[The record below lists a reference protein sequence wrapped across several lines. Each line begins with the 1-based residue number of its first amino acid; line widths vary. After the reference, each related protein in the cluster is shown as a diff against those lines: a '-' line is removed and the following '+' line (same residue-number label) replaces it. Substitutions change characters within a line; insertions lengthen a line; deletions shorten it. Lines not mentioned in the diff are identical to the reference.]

1 MMRLPGWSSLR
12 ATLMVLGVAVGA
24 VAPTVMSAPATAA
37 SFSDIDGHWSRPYVE
52 ALAKEK
58 IITGFADGSFKP
70 DQPVTRAEFATL
82 VQKAFNSKEIRES
95 RNFKD
100 VPDEYWAK
108 SVIEKS
114 YSTGFMAGYPY
125 KRFRPEENI
134 SRVQALVSLS
144 SGLNLSAKSGTQTA
158 LKSYSDANE
167 IPKYAVDKVVAAT
180 EKGIGV
186 NDRNVNYL
194 NPNQPAT
201 RGDVAAFIYQA
212 KVSKGEIKP
221 IATQVQSFA
230 SVVSSPSD
238 NTEATN
244 ISYNAQTP
252 QNPRLKLA
260 VGRQINVMYTL
271 SEKVVVTP
279 AETINMTVIV
289 ANDIKNSHG
298 KVLIPQN
305 SEISGQLV
313 PLYRGANFLG
323 NQFVAEKLIVGDR
336 SYNDLNATSSLI
348 VGQQLSSINPETLQD
363 AAISPQAQVTIK
375 KLTGQ
380 RVNAGEKLDT
390 ASMEKAV
397 SKGQDNLV
405 VIDQQKDW
413 QLTLESD
420 LYVNNLADATMP

>member
-37 SFSDIDGHWSRPYVE
+37 SFSDVDGHWSRPYVE

-70 DQPVTRAEFATL
+70 DQPITRAEFATL
-82 VQKAFNSKEIRES
+82 VQKAFNSREIRES
-95 RNFKD
+95 REFKD
-100 VPDEYWAK
+100 VPDKYWAK
-108 SVIEKS
+108 SGIEKS
-114 YSTGFMAGYPY
+114 YSTGFMTGYPH

-186 NDRNVNYL
+186 NDRTMNYL

-212 KVSKGEIKP
+212 KVSNAEIKP
-221 IATQVQSFA
+221 IATQVQSFD

-244 ISYNAQTP
+244 IGYNAQTP

-271 SEKVVVTP
+271 SDKVVVTP

-289 ANDIKNSHG
+289 ANDIKNSQG
-298 KVLIPQN
+298 EVLIPQN

-336 SYNDLNATSSLI
+336 SYKDLNATSSLI
-348 VGQQLSSINPETLQD
+348 VGQQLTSVNPETLQD
-363 AAISPQAQVTIK
+363 AAISPHAQVMIK

-397 SKGQDNLV
+397 GKGEDKLV
-405 VIDQQKDW
+405 VIDQEKDW

-420 LYVNNLADATMP
+420 LYVNNIADATMP